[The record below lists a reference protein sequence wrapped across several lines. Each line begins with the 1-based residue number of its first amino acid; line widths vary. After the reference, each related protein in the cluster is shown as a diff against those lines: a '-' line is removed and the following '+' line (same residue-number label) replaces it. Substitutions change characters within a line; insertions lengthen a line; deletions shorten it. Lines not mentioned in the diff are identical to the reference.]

1 MSLFLSHFWSDS
13 LGSLHYILAKEYF
26 SLAYEST
33 NLEYFTKFLSN
44 SGLTLGYSMASIYS
58 ESVDLISGLVPENP
72 IFVNE
77 VLTI

>member
-1 MSLFLSHFWSDS
+1 MTDS
-13 LGSLHYILAKEYF
+13 YF

-58 ESVDLISGLVPENP
+58 ESVDLISGLVPENLLF
-72 IFVNE
+72 INE
-77 VLTI
+77 VPTI